1 MVNGSSKSDP
11 IRTRYYVPLE
21 HAELIL
27 DILFYL
33 TAATSI
39 ITLLVDS
46 TAQPTFY
53 DVVQTTFVLLIVA
66 VFILGL
72 AIRLYFFPRAHE
84 KRYQDF
90 LSHVFE
96 VPLSH
101 EQTTGYYNS
110 SISGDYNRIAAQ
122 LLENS
127 LYSKDTALAMAR
139 AERTKIAIYVII
151 WLLVA
156 LNRASGLAAVVVVV
170 QIIFSEQLLSRWFR
184 LEWLRREFERTYDE
198 LFRLLQNRAKLKVV
212 VLEILGRY
220 EFAKATAGIT
230 LSSRI
235 FKKRS
240 AATDAEWAR
249 IKKLL
254 EL

>member
-1 MVNGSSKSDP
+1 
-11 IRTRYYVPLE
+11 
-21 HAELIL
+21 
-27 DILFYL
+27 
-33 TAATSI
+33 
-39 ITLLVDS
+39 
-46 TAQPTFY
+46 
-53 DVVQTTFVLLIVA
+53 
-66 VFILGL
+66 VFG
-72 AIRLYFFPRAHE
+72 
-84 KRYQDF
+84 
-90 LSHVFE
+90 

-127 LYSKDTALAMAR
+127 LYSKDTALAMAKV
-139 AERTKIAIYVII
+139 ERTKIVIYIII

-156 LNRASGLAAVVVVV
+156 LNRGSDLAAVVVVA
-170 QIIFSEQLLSRWFR
+170 QIVFSEQLLSRWFG

-198 LFRLLQNRAKLKVV
+198 LFRLLHSKAKLKVV

-230 LSSRI
+230 LSSHV
-235 FKKRS
+235 FEKRS
-240 AATDAEWAR
+240 PATDAEWAR